1 VGLRAPVGGILTGQ
15 KNWNRQTS
23 YITWEGKNLEISGFL
38 IHRAMAEELF
48 LKPPAVVVAKN
59 EDQGGLKL

>member
-1 VGLRAPVGGILTGQ
+1 MGLRAPVGGILTGQ

-23 YITWEGKNLEISGFL
+23 YICEREKNLEISGFL
-38 IHRAMAEELF
+38 IHRAMAEEFF
-48 LKPPAVVVAKN
+48 LKPLAIVVAKN